1 MRYTIIITMHTDI
14 AQHGAIGS
22 ANHVH
27 EVHTKQPTNTFRK
40 NAVASFLEF
49 HFYFPDTRAK
59 GCRCGREP
67 CYLLPG
73 LKYSLYSA
81 T

>member
-27 EVHTKQPTNTFRK
+27 EVHTIQPTNTFRK

-49 HFYFPDTRAK
+49 PLLFP
-59 GCRCGREP
+59 
-67 CYLLPG
+67 
-73 LKYSLYSA
+73 
-81 T
+81 